1 MQLLQGEIQDEIAV
15 KRAQINELQ
24 RKEDELEL
32 TIKRLK
38 SQHNE
43 KLAINRLPL
52 EVTCLILKRLDY
64 CDLLACEQTCE
75 LWNYFVKALNL
86 TRLEIVKELR
96 VRYKVSKIRPR
107 KWFFLDSEQQVPS
120 KAMRMKDLN
129 FVVPENSFLIR
140 LKYLRICDPKLKHS
154 CPHNVNAPLLD
165 DVKFLNRF
173 VNLEMLEISR
183 FRFHEDYTL
192 SLPNLKHLAIH
203 HPGSDLIVNCPKLT
217 SFQTEDRLNNSD
229 KAIQFL
235 FPETITHVYLN
246 SYWAWYEECKNL
258 QHLSINSSNFSN
270 ESEKSDW
277 MDCPTHLL
285 NSFPKLTEI
294 SLRPDVNCSLNRKSF
309 LELLKAKQQL
319 GRTELKLIFYG
330 ILLNDPNQFEARDG
344 RDDGYTSVYDFLS
357 TQLVR
362 NWTSVCEN
370 ELKWFKVLDYCE
382 LMKCV
387 DQQTDRIPADIHEK
401 LCSVEEFEINDK
413 VENEDHLI
421 EFIRGFNKNLR
432 YIKFHT
438 ESLPDEHFFERLA
451 ESCSSIP
458 HLDLL
463 FRGDH
468 RRVINYDFVL
478 NFKNLIGMKTWSGQ
492 LSKQREFIKK
502 LFDKFDTFKLFNIE
516 KGNHWVWIA
525 RKDRHSQFEYNIFC
539 CRSELFDDLDDL
551 MKLHDRRYK
560 SGNYDYYGS
569 ADSDD
574 SIEFSSTEDIL
585 KNFSTYRSDRRRQH
599 SDSDFNFDDVQSP
612 AGVFGEEE
620 DQ

>member
-1 MQLLQGEIQDEIAV
+1 MPLLHCEMLDKIAL
-15 KRAQINELQ
+15 KRTQISELQ
-24 RKEDELEL
+24 RKEDELES

-52 EVTCLILKRLDY
+52 EVICLVLKRLDY

-75 LWNYFVKALNL
+75 LWNHFVKALGL
-86 TRLEIVKELR
+86 TRLEIMKELR
-96 VRYKVSKIRPR
+96 VNYKVSKIRPR
-107 KWFFLDSEQQVPS
+107 KWFFLDSDQQVPS

-140 LKYLRICDPKLKHS
+140 LKFLRICDPKLKHS
-154 CPHNVNAPLLD
+154 SPHNVDEPLLNE
-165 DVKFLNRF
+165 VKFLRRF

-192 SLPNLKHLAIH
+192 NLPNLKYLAIH

-217 SFQTEDRLNNSD
+217 SFQTKERLKCGNGE
-229 KAIQFL
+229 IQFL

-246 SYWAWYEECKNL
+246 SYWTGFEECKNL
-258 QHLSINSSNFSN
+258 QHLSMMSSHFSN
-270 ESEKSDW
+270 ESEKPEYS
-277 MDCPTHLL
+277 PTYLL
-285 NSFPKLTEI
+285 DSFPKLAEI
-294 SLRPDVNCSLNRKSF
+294 SLRPGNDYTANRKSF
-309 LELLKAKQQL
+309 LELLKTKQQL
-319 GRTELKLIFYG
+319 GRTDLKLIFYG
-330 ILLNDPNQFEARDG
+330 ILLNDANQLEDRDG
-344 RDDGYTSVYDFLS
+344 RDDGYTKVYDMLI

-362 NWTSVCEN
+362 NWTNVCEK
-370 ELKWFKVLDYCE
+370 ELKWFKMLDYCE

-387 DQQTDRIPADIHEK
+387 DQQTNRIPADIHEK
-401 LCSVEEFEINDK
+401 LCGVKQFKINDK
-413 VENEDHLI
+413 VENEDHLM
-421 EFIRGFNKNLR
+421 EFIKGFSKTLR
-432 YIKFHT
+432 IIYFAT
-438 ESLPDEHFFERLA
+438 EFLPDEHFFERLA
-451 ESCSSIP
+451 ESCSSCP
-458 HLDLL
+458 HLDLW
-463 FRGDH
+463 FYGDDK
-468 RRVINYDFVL
+468 RVINYDFVL